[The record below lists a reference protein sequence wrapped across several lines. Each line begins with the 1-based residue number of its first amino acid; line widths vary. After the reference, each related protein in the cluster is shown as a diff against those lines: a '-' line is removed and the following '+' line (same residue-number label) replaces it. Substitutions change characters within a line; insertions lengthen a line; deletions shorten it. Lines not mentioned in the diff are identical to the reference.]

1 MEIFDSAK
9 RNLNSS
15 GELLR
20 FFMQN
25 KRWWLVPMITI
36 LLVLGVIILVAESS
50 AIAPFIYA
58 LF

>member
-1 MEIFDSAK
+1 MEILDSAK

-20 FFMQN
+20 FFIQN
-25 KRWWLVPMITI
+25 KRWWLVPMIAI